1 MFVSAVLVP
10 VVPVEPCRTGKVEKS
25 CDVILGLQEKWPSNV
40 CPWSKGEHSLGAWV
54 PPSATLPASP
64 VPPTQ
69 AVVAGSTG
77 NLQASEDEFLDQPQ
91 VASWDEVE
99 RQITEGISKVACLG

>member
-1 MFVSAVLVP
+1 VFVSAVLVP

-25 CDVILGLQEKWPSNV
+25 CDVILGLQ
-40 CPWSKGEHSLGAWV
+40 
-54 PPSATLPASP
+54 
-64 VPPTQ
+64 
-69 AVVAGSTG
+69 
-77 NLQASEDEFLDQPQ
+77 ASEDDLLDQPQ

>member
-25 CDVILGLQEKWPSNV
+25 CDVILGLQ
-40 CPWSKGEHSLGAWV
+40 
-54 PPSATLPASP
+54 
-64 VPPTQ
+64 
-69 AVVAGSTG
+69 
-77 NLQASEDEFLDQPQ
+77 ASEDDLLDQPQ

-99 RQITEGISKVACLG
+99 RQITEAQLSEIQDFAVVLSQIKRSNN